1 MTKETV
7 LALLKELP
15 EEFELDDLFE
25 RLLFQQRLA
34 EGIRQSDND
43 EVVSLEE
50 ARKHLAKWS
59 K

>member
-1 MTKETV
+1 MTKEQV
-7 LALLKELP
+7 IDSLKELP
-15 EEFELDDLFE
+15 EKFELEDLFE
-25 RLLFQQRLA
+25 RLLFQERLE

-50 ARKHLAKWS
+50 ARNYLVKWS